1 MSRTRLTALTAL
13 GLLIF
18 STTVFFARRGT
29 GGVDVGPAGTSVWE
43 VTLTVRGEFP
53 TKKNPKKESRLIL
66 NSPPDFRRQ
75 NITDP
80 SWRSDELTRPE
91 GRAGAKSPREQSAWK
106 AKPGATPE
114 KGYRL
119 NYTFRVVLG
128 SHQPTSSMARR
139 AKQLDAPPKLQ
150 SDKPDKSLVS
160 TPRIQSNS
168 PEIENLALEV
178 GGDKPASE
186 QFRAFHEYVTALPF
200 HTGPG
205 QTALD
210 CLRNNGGDD
219 TGKSRLLVALCRSH
233 KIPARVVVG
242 IVLNANAPPVFH
254 RWVEAWVKT
263 PERGEHWVPACP
275 TFGQYGVQKWP
286 SNYLVVR
293 LGDGPVVSTLGTQ
306 RTTLFARP
314 LPDHPANESRVQSFW
329 RAVSLNNLPPAEQHL
344 ARFLVLLPLATVVV
358 SIFRVVIGIRTF
370 GVFTP
375 ALLGLI
381 FRDLHNLPWGMG
393 IFTATVIVGWLFRKM
408 LDRYHL
414 LLIPRTAVMLT
425 LIVLFL
431 LVVLGLSA
439 RYGVLITGYIALFPI
454 IILTHMVERFW
465 TLETEDG
472 VASSFRTLVGTLV
485 VSIAVAVALS
495 PDAVGRWVFRYPETL
510 GAVLA
515 VLLLLGRYTGYR
527 LTELYRFQD
536 VIEFPERK
544 EGGRMKDEPKKTESK
559 DSEKK
564 GEVKV
569 AAVEQSVPP
578 GK

>member
-1 MSRTRLTALTAL
+1 MSRTRLTAITAL

-18 STTVFFARRGT
+18 SVAVFFTRRGT
-29 GGVDVGPAGTSVWE
+29 GGVDVGPAGTSTWE

-53 TKKNPKKESRLIL
+53 AKKNPKKESRLIL

-80 SWRSDELTRPE
+80 SWKSDELTRPE

-119 NYTFRVVLG
+119 NYTFHVVLG
-128 SHQPTSSMARR
+128 SHQPSSSMLSRT
-139 AKQLDAPPKLQ
+139 KQLDAEP
-150 SDKPDKSLVS
+150 KPDKAGIISKTLLPTS
-160 TPRIQSNS
+160 RIQSS
-168 PEIENLALEV
+168 HSEIENLAMEL
-178 GGDKPASE
+178 GGDKPPPD
-186 QFRAFHEYVTALPF
+186 QYRAFQEYVHALPLQI
-200 HTGPG
+200 GAG

-219 TGKSRLLVALCRSH
+219 VGKSRLLVALCRNR
-233 KIPARVVVG
+233 KIPSRLVVG
-242 IVLNANAPPVFH
+242 IVLNPNAPPVFH
-254 RWVEAWVKT
+254 HWVEAWVKT
-263 PERGEHWVPACP
+263 ADRSEHWVPACP
-275 TFGQYGVQKWP
+275 TFGQFGLQKWP
-286 SNYLVVR
+286 TNYLVMR
-293 LGDGPVVSTLGTQ
+293 LSDGPVISTLGTQ

-314 LPDHPANESRVQSFW
+314 LPDQPSDQSRIQAFW

-358 SIFRVVIGIRTF
+358 SVFRVVIGIRTF

-431 LVVLGLSA
+431 LIVLGVSA
-439 RYGVLITGYIALFPI
+439 RFGVLITGYIALFPI

-465 TLETEDG
+465 TLESEDG
-472 VASSFRTLVGTLV
+472 VASSFRTLLGTLV
-485 VSIAVAVALS
+485 VSIAVALCLS
-495 PDAVGRWVFRYPETL
+495 PDAVGRWVYRYPETL
-510 GAVLA
+510 GVVLA

-536 VIEFPERK
+536 VIEFPVK
-544 EGGRMKDEPKKTESK
+544 DEGGRMKDEAKKTE
-559 DSEKK
+559 EK
-564 GEVKV
+564 GDVKV
-569 AAVEQSVPP
+569 AVVEQSVPP
-578 GK
+578 GT